1 MREINA
7 RTDIGGVRW
16 TISGL
21 RDMLTVLTA
30 RILRHPVWTEIRKNV
45 QPSNTI
51 QFRLQKFNAT

>member
-1 MREINA
+1 
-7 RTDIGGVRW
+7 
-16 TISGL
+16 
-21 RDMLTVLTA
+21 MLTVLTA